1 METSDYPEYDGSN
14 KTKRGTYR
22 VSLDVPWRVDG
33 GADDAEAPVVL
44 CLHGQWMEED
54 FFALLLQKLHGLPF
68 HFVTLRATYPLKV
81 PNENKIGAS
90 WYPYDGDQKRFL
102 EELALTEGFI
112 LSGLQTAERSLGLQ
126 PRKRALLG
134 FSQGGYC
141 ASFLAMRNPDR
152 FHGLVVSGARVKTE
166 ALTDEMRAAAQSGM
180 RVLLCHGERDEAVPM
195 SAAEKSARDLTEAGV
210 ATELRTFASG
220 HSIGRNQ
227 VRSIGEWLME
237 WAR

>member
-1 METSDYPEYDGSN
+1 METSDYPERDGPN
-14 KTKRGTYR
+14 KTKRGTYA
-22 VSLDVPWRVDG
+22 VALDVPWRVDG
-33 GADDAEAPVVL
+33 AAGDPGAPVVL

-54 FFALLLQKLHGLPF
+54 FFALLLQKLHDLPF
-68 HFVTLRATYPLKV
+68 RFVTLRAPYPLKV

-102 EELALTEGFI
+102 HELSLTEGFI
-112 LSGLQTAERSLGLQ
+112 LGGLETAERACGLA

-141 ASFLAMRNPDR
+141 GSFLALRHPDR
-152 FHGLVVSGARVKTE
+152 FHGLIVSGARVKTE
-166 ALTDEMRAAAQSGM
+166 ALEAEMRTAAQSEM

-195 SAAEKSARDLTEAGV
+195 SAAEKSAHGLSEAGV
-210 ATELRTFASG
+210 ATELKTFASG

-227 VRSIGEWLME
+227 VRAIGEWLQE
-237 WAR
+237 WAG